1 MKKLIL
7 SIFFIIATV
16 LYVDAQTFELTW
28 HGEVLGD
35 TVVISDV
42 PTANDMTF
50 DPIVT
55 NLSNSNIKVKVR
67 RNEISIV
74 DSTANYFC
82 WVACYAPFVN
92 ESGEFHVM
100 APGASTDQDFFYA
113 HYTPLNQSGTSIIEY
128 MFYNMDDESQNL
140 KVVVKYKTSV
150 QLFKLTWDGETL
162 GDVISIV
169 SDTSVPEMIFNPIVT
184 NNTTAAINV
193 KVRRTNLDVVA
204 GSENY
209 FCWVLCYEP
218 ANDISSEF
226 LEMAP
231 GASSGL
237 EYFSGH
243 YTPLGH
249 SGTSA
254 VEYMFYDMNDVSIN
268 QKFIVK
274 YTSSPTAIDES
285 ILKGVHFSAIYP
297 NPAINFVSLNYTLVP
312 GVKSASIR
320 ISNIL
325 GTVVSEM
332 NLNLN
337 SNSTRVD
344 VSQLDGG
351 IYFYSVILNGE
362 RLSTKKLVI
371 R

>member
-7 SIFFIIATV
+7 SFFFIIATV
-16 LYVDAQTFELTW
+16 LYVNAQTFKLTW
-28 HGEVLGD
+28 DGTQLGD
-35 TVVISDV
+35 TVVIKDV
-42 PTANDMTF
+42 SFVSEMLF

-55 NLSNSNIKVKVR
+55 NLTSSDIKVKVR
-67 RNEISIV
+67 RTNISEV
-74 DSTANYFC
+74 ESTQNYFC
-82 WVACYAPFVN
+82 WVACYAPFID
-92 ESGEFHVM
+92 ESLEYFVM
-100 APGASTDQDFFYA
+100 GPGVSSAQDAFSG
-113 HYTPLNQSGTSIIEY
+113 HYTPLSYSGTTIVEY

-140 KVVVKYKTSV
+140 KVYVKYV
-150 QLFKLTWDGETL
+150 ANNFQLTWNGEPM
-162 GDVISIV
+162 GASVSVSAEFIV
-169 SDTSVPEMIFNPIVT
+169 GELVFNPIVRNST
-184 NNTTAAINV
+184 DSTLKV
-193 KVRRTNLDVVA
+193 KVRRTNLIVVE

-209 FCWVLCYEP
+209 FQWVLPYEDST
-218 ANDISSEF
+218 NVSIEY

-231 GASSGL
+231 GASTEVDL
-237 EYFSGH
+237 FSGH
-243 YTPLGH
+243 YKPNGNA
-249 SGTSA
+249 GTTS
-254 VEYMFYDMNDVSIN
+254 VEYTFFDIDYEIIY
-268 QKFIVK
+268 QKFVVN
-274 YTSSPTAIDES
+274 YTSLPDAIDES

-297 NPAINFVSLNYTLVP
+297 NPAINFVNLNYTLAP

-325 GTVVSEM
+325 GTVVSET